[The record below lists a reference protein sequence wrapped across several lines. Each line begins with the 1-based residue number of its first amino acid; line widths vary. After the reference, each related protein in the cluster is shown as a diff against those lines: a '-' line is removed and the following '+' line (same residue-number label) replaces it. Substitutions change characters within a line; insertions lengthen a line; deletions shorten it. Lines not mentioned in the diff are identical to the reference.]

1 MLRRFL
7 IIAGL
12 LVAMVL
18 AGGFALLMQRQST
31 YDGNI
36 RRIAEPFPVESERPP
51 KPVGEAQNW
60 LLIGSDRRPGEAGAQ
75 RADTIMILHLPADRA
90 RIYVIG
96 IPRDAYVPIKGHGND
111 KINASYAYGGPKLLI
126 STVERFT
133 GVRIDHFAAVDFA
146 GFVAMTK
153 AIGGIDV
160 YVSRTTHDPMNK
172 VTWRQGTVHLEG
184 EQTLLF
190 VRQRYN
196 LPGGDFDRI
205 RRQQA
210 VIKAMGKKLRDSSV
224 FEIDAFLQEA
234 TKSLSVDP
242 GVSVSLLRD
251 LAIELRGVEDLTALT
266 TPNTGSAMVKG
277 ASVVKI
283 DKAQADRL
291 FEAVRQDAIAR
302 YVEESGGINDTDLL
316 Y

>member
-1 MLRRFL
+1 MLRRFM
-7 IIAGL
+7 IIGGL

-18 AGGFALLMQRQST
+18 AGGFALLMQRQYV

-36 RRIAEPFPVESERPP
+36 RRIAEPFPVESERPG
-51 KPVGEAQNW
+51 KTVGEAQNW
-60 LLIGSDRRPGEAGAQ
+60 LLIGSDRRPGEQGAQ
-75 RADTIMILHLPADRA
+75 RADTIMILHLPADRR
-90 RIYVIG
+90 RIYVVG

-111 KINASYAYGGPKLLI
+111 KINASYAYGGPRLLI

-146 GFVAMTK
+146 GFVAMTR
-153 AIGGIDV
+153 ALGGVDV
-160 YVSRTTHDPMNK
+160 YVARTTYDPMNK
-172 VTWRQGTVHLEG
+172 VTWKQGKVHLDG
-184 EQTLLF
+184 ERSLLF

-210 VIKAMGKKLRDSSV
+210 VIKAMGRKLRDSSL
-224 FEIDAFLQEA
+224 FAIDEFLQES

-242 GVSVSLLRD
+242 GVTMSLLRG
-251 LAIELRGVEDLTALT
+251 LAFDLRGVEDLTALT
-266 TPNTGSAMVKG
+266 TPHLGSATIRG

-283 DKAQADRL
+283 DEKKAEKL
-291 FEAVRQDAIAR
+291 FAAVRQDALAD
-302 YVEESGGINDTDLL
+302 YVEANGGINDTELL